1 MRLFEIA
8 YPDENNNDIV
18 EILTEEE
25 VLKSYYDYW
34 CSRMKEIGKESEI
47 SIDSCIEDWKI
58 IHWALEIRVPI

>member
-34 CSRMKEIGKESEI
+34 CSRMREIGKESEI
-47 SIDSCIEDWKI
+47 NKESCIEDWMI
-58 IHWALEIRVPI
+58 VHWALEIRVPI